1 MSQKHSIIIVKSF
14 ITKLY
19 KLTGRDKGME
29 KFLVDR
35 IDRTVDNYR
44 LAKEYLKNDG
54 DILNHFAS
62 LVFSHYEK
70 EIPIDR
76 IKEIRKEIKAAT
88 PRMSPFRGDI
98 LYIISLLIAT
108 TDKEIQQ
115 EIIENMFSAMEKLEE
130 NGFIPCSHLVLTAY
144 VIGRYGSA
152 RKQDE
157 IVYKLK
163 ESYILLKEKYNN
175 ITNEDDY
182 LLCALWSINNIE
194 LKVVNDFIENVYDH
208 VADYNVR
215 TKNGVQGLSNAI
227 ILNGSSGQ
235 MYRNMEFL
243 LQLQKR
249 DIKIANQFLP
259 LVGVLSNT
267 NPRRTVD
274 LVEGVIEDLCDKEA
288 EYEFY
293 LDKGFRTIIAVV
305 IVSFCTISDKRRYID
320 ELLAHGVI
328 SFINSK
334 NKGIFEEALS

>member
-1 MSQKHSIIIVKSF
+1 
-14 ITKLY
+14 
-19 KLTGRDKGME
+19 ME

-88 PRMSPFRGDI
+88 PRMSPVRGDI

-130 NGFIPCSHLVLTAY
+130 NGFRPCSHLVLTAY

-194 LKVVNDFIENVYDH
+194 MKVVNDFIENVYDH

>member
-1 MSQKHSIIIVKSF
+1 
-14 ITKLY
+14 
-19 KLTGRDKGME
+19 ME

-130 NGFIPCSHLVLTAY
+130 NGFRPCSHLVLTAY

-194 LKVVNDFIENVYDH
+194 MKVVNDFIENVYDH

-267 NPRRTVD
+267 KPRRTVD

>member
-1 MSQKHSIIIVKSF
+1 MKFSIIIPV
-14 ITKLY
+14 Y
-19 KLTGRDKGME
+19 NVE
-29 KFLVDR
+29 K
-35 IDRTVDNYR
+35 
-44 LAKEYLKNDG
+44 YLKKCLTSILQQNFNDYEL
-54 DILNHFAS
+54 IL
-62 LVFSHYEK
+62 
-70 EIPIDR
+70 IDDGS
-76 IKEIRKEIKAAT
+76 T
-88 PRMSPFRGDI
+88 DMSGKI
-98 LYIISLLIAT
+98 
-108 TDKEIQQ
+108 
-115 EIIENMFSAMEKLEE
+115 
-130 NGFIPCSHLVLTAY
+130 C
-144 VIGRYGSA
+144 
-152 RKQDE
+152 DE
-157 IVYKLK
+157 F
-163 ESYILLKEKYNN
+163 EEKYNN

-194 LKVVNDFIENVYDH
+194 VEVVNDFIENVYDH
-208 VADYNVR
+208 VADYNIR
-215 TKNGVQGLSNAI
+215 TKNGVQGLSNAM
-227 ILNGSSGQ
+227 ILNGSSGH

-293 LDKGFRTIIAVV
+293 LDKGFRTIFAVV

>member
-1 MSQKHSIIIVKSF
+1 
-14 ITKLY
+14 
-19 KLTGRDKGME
+19 ME

-76 IKEIRKEIKAAT
+76 IKEIRKEITAAT

-130 NGFIPCSHLVLTAY
+130 NGFRPCSHLVLTAY

>member
-1 MSQKHSIIIVKSF
+1 
-14 ITKLY
+14 
-19 KLTGRDKGME
+19 ME

-62 LVFSHYEK
+62 LVFSHYER

-76 IKEIRKEIKAAT
+76 IKEIRKEIKAVT

-108 TDKEIQQ
+108 TDKDMQQ

-130 NGFIPCSHLVLTAY
+130 NGFRPCSHLVLTAY
-144 VIGRYGSA
+144 VIGRYGNP
-152 RKQDE
+152 RKQDD

-194 LKVVNDFIENVYDH
+194 VEVVNDFIENVYDH
-208 VADYNVR
+208 VADYNIR
-215 TKNGVQGLSNAI
+215 TKNGVQGLSNAM
-227 ILNGSSGQ
+227 ILNGLSGH

>member
-1 MSQKHSIIIVKSF
+1 
-14 ITKLY
+14 
-19 KLTGRDKGME
+19 ME

-62 LVFSHYEK
+62 LVFSHYER

-76 IKEIRKEIKAAT
+76 IKEIRKEIKAVT

-108 TDKEIQQ
+108 TDKDMQQ

-130 NGFIPCSHLVLTAY
+130 NGFRPCSHLVLTAY
-144 VIGRYGSA
+144 VIGRYGNP
-152 RKQDE
+152 RKQDD

-194 LKVVNDFIENVYDH
+194 MKVVNDFIENVYDH
-208 VADYNVR
+208 VADYNIR
-215 TKNGVQGLSNAI
+215 TKNGVQGLSNAM
-227 ILNGSSGQ
+227 ILNGSSGH

>member
-1 MSQKHSIIIVKSF
+1 
-14 ITKLY
+14 
-19 KLTGRDKGME
+19 ME

-62 LVFSHYEK
+62 LVFSHYER

-76 IKEIRKEIKAAT
+76 IKEIRKEIKAV
-88 PRMSPFRGDI
+88 RGDI

-108 TDKEIQQ
+108 TDKDMQQ

-130 NGFIPCSHLVLTAY
+130 NGFRPCSHLVLTAY
-144 VIGRYGSA
+144 VIGRYGNP
-152 RKQDE
+152 RKQDD

-194 LKVVNDFIENVYDH
+194 VEVVNDFIENVYDH
-208 VADYNVR
+208 VADYNIR
-215 TKNGVQGLSNAI
+215 TKNGVQGLSNAM
-227 ILNGSSGQ
+227 ILNGSSGH